1 MEERTM
7 IRLNQSQV
15 TFDAAT
21 HTYQLGGV
29 QLQGITGTLIKRAFP
44 DKYKDIDPEVL
55 AEAAR
60 KGHELHEAIQN
71 FDRFGMTTDDER
83 LWLYDE
89 MKKNNGL
96 ATVENEYLVSD
107 NEHYASSI
115 DVVMENKQGEV
126 VLADIKTTYTLDRA
140 STALQL
146 SIYKRWFEQ
155 MNDGLKVA
163 HICAIWM
170 PNKDHSICD
179 VVELSPV
186 SYDVIDALIE
196 ADLNDEPFEFV
207 SVPNGYDA
215 LEAEYRHFAQMKA
228 EAEAGI
234 EQVKTNLME
243 LMKTENLSQ
252 IKSGYYTVSYIPEKV
267 GKRFDS
273 TLFKSENK
281 ELYNK
286 YMKDSVTAAQLRF
299 TETKNK

>member
-1 MEERTM
+1 MK
-7 IRLNQSQV
+7 LNQSRVQ
-15 TFDAAT
+15 FDAAT
-21 HTYQLGGV
+21 HTYHLDGV
-29 QLQGITGTLIKRAFP
+29 VLQGITGTLIKRAFP

-71 FDRFGMTTDDER
+71 FDRFGIASDDER
-83 LWLYDE
+83 V
-89 MKKNNGL
+89 KNYAELKQGSGL

-115 DVVMENKQGEV
+115 DVVLENMTGDV
-126 VLADIKTTYTLDRA
+126 VLVDIKTTYTLDKA

-155 MNDGLKVA
+155 QNEGVKVSS
-163 HICAIWM
+163 ICALWL
-170 PNKDHSICD
+170 PNRDHTICEL
-179 VVELSPV
+179 VELSPV
-186 SYDVIDALIE
+186 SAEVIDALIE
-196 ADLNDEPFEFV
+196 ADLNDEPFTYT
-207 SVPNGYDA
+207 SVPQGYDE
-215 LEAEYRHFAQMKA
+215 LEYEYRRYAKMKA
-228 EAEAGI
+228 EAEQGI
-234 EQVKTNLME
+234 EQVKTRLME
-243 LMKTENLSQ
+243 MMKTENLSQ
-252 IKSGYYTVSYIPEKV
+252 IKSGYYTVSYISEKV

>member
-1 MEERTM
+1 MK
-7 IRLNQSQV
+7 LNQSRVQ
-15 TFDAAT
+15 FDAAT
-21 HTYQLGGV
+21 HTYHLDGV
-29 QLQGITGTLIKRAFP
+29 VLQGITGTLIRRAFP
-44 DKYKDIDPEVL
+44 DKYKDVDPEVL

-71 FDRFGMTTDDER
+71 FDRFGITSGDER
-83 LWLYDE
+83 V
-89 MKKNNGL
+89 NNYVELKQGSGL
-96 ATVENEYLVSD
+96 ITVENEYLVSD

-155 MNDGLKVA
+155 QNDGLKVA
-163 HICAIWM
+163 HICAIWL
-170 PNKDHSICD
+170 PNKDHSICE

-186 SYDVIDALIE
+186 SNDVIDALIE

-215 LEAEYRHFAQMKA
+215 LEAEYRRYALIRA

-234 EQVKTNLME
+234 EHIKTQLME
-243 LMKTENLSQ
+243 MMKTENLTQ

-281 ELYNK
+281 ELYAK

>member
-1 MEERTM
+1 MK
-7 IRLNQSQV
+7 LKQSEV
-15 TFDAAT
+15 IFDATT

-71 FDRFGMTTDDER
+71 FDRFGIASDDER
-83 LWLYDE
+83 V
-89 MKKNNGL
+89 KNYAYLKQGSGL
-96 ATVENEYLVSD
+96 VTVENEYLVSD

-115 DVVMENKQGEV
+115 DVVLENVTGDV
-126 VLADIKTTYTLDRA
+126 VLVDIKTTYTLDRA

-155 MNDGLKVA
+155 QNDGLKVA
-163 HICAIWM
+163 HICALWL
-170 PNKDHSICD
+170 PNRDHTICEL
-179 VVELSPV
+179 VELSPV
-186 SYDVIDALIE
+186 SAEVIDALIE
-196 ADLNDEPFEFV
+196 ADLNDEPFTYT
-207 SVPNGYDA
+207 SVPQGYDE
-215 LEAEYRHFAQMKA
+215 LEYEYRRYAKMKA

-234 EQVKTNLME
+234 EQVKTRLME
-243 LMKTENLSQ
+243 LMKQENLQ
-252 IKSGYYTVSYIPEKV
+252 TIKSGYYTVSYIPEKV

-286 YMKDSVTAAQLRF
+286 YMKDSVTAAQVRF

>member
-7 IRLNQSQV
+7 KLKQSQV
-15 TFDAAT
+15 TFDATT

-44 DKYKDIDPEVL
+44 DKYKDVDPEVL

-71 FDRFGMTTDDER
+71 YDRFGIVSDDER
-83 LWLYDE
+83 VQNYVEL
-89 MKKNNGL
+89 KQGRGL
-96 ATVENEYLVSD
+96 ITVENEYLVSD

-115 DVVMENKQGEV
+115 DIVMRNVLDEV
-126 VLADIKTTYTLDRA
+126 TLVDTKTTYTLDRA

-155 MNDGLKVA
+155 QNEGVKVA
-163 HICAIWM
+163 HICALWL
-170 PNKDHSICD
+170 PNRDHSICEL
-179 VVELSPV
+179 VELSPV
-186 SYDVIDALIE
+186 SAEVIDALIE
-196 ADLNDEPFEFV
+196 ADLNDEPFEYV
-207 SVPNGYDA
+207 TVPQWYEE
-215 LEAEYRHFAQMKA
+215 LEVKYRRFAKMKADAEYC
-228 EAEAGI
+228 I
-234 EQVKTNLME
+234 EHIKTQLME
-243 LMKTENLSQ
+243 MMKTENLSQ

-281 ELYNK
+281 ELYAK

>member
-1 MEERTM
+1 M

-21 HTYQLGGV
+21 HTYHLDGV
-29 QLQGITGTLIKRAFP
+29 VLQGITGTLIKRAFP

-71 FDRFGMTTDDER
+71 YDRFGIASDDER
-83 LWLYDE
+83 V
-89 MKKNNGL
+89 KNYVELKHGSGL
-96 ATVENEYLVSD
+96 ITVENEYLVSD

-115 DVVMENKQGEV
+115 DIVMRNVLDEV
-126 VLADIKTTYTLDRA
+126 ILVDTKTTYTLDRA

-155 MNDGLKVA
+155 MNEGLKVA
-163 HICAIWM
+163 HICALWL
-170 PNKDHSICD
+170 PNRDHTICEL
-179 VVELSPV
+179 VELSPV
-186 SYDVIDALIE
+186 SNDVIDALIE
-196 ADLNDEPFEFV
+196 ADLNDEPFEYV
-207 SVPNGYDA
+207 TVPQWYEEFEAMYRRYAKMKAD
-215 LEAEYRHFAQMKA
+215 AEY
-228 EAEAGI
+228 GI
-234 EQVKTNLME
+234 EHIKTQLME
-243 LMKTENLSQ
+243 MMKTENLTQ

-286 YMKDSVTAAQLRF
+286 YMKDSVTAAQVRF

>member
-1 MEERTM
+1 MK
-7 IRLNQSQV
+7 LKQSQV

-21 HTYQLGGV
+21 HTYHLDGV
-29 QLQGITGTLIKRAFP
+29 VLQGITGTLIKRAFP

-71 FDRFGMTTDDER
+71 FDRFGIVSDDER
-83 LWLYDE
+83 V
-89 MKKNNGL
+89 KNYAELKQGSGL
-96 ATVENEYLVSD
+96 VTVENEYLVSD

-115 DVVMENKQGEV
+115 DVVLENVTGDV
-126 VLADIKTTYTLDRA
+126 VLVDIKTTYTLDRA

-155 MNDGLKVA
+155 QNEGVKVSS
-163 HICAIWM
+163 ICALWL
-170 PNKDHSICD
+170 PNRDHTICEL
-179 VVELSPV
+179 VELSPV
-186 SYDVIDALIE
+186 SAEVIDALIE
-196 ADLNDEPFEFV
+196 ADLNDEPFTYT
-207 SVPNGYDA
+207 SVPQGYDE
-215 LEAEYRHFAQMKA
+215 LEYEYRRYAKMKA
-228 EAEAGI
+228 EAEQGI
-234 EQVKTNLME
+234 EQVKTRIME
-243 LMKTENLSQ
+243 LMKQENLQ
-252 IKSGYYTVSYIPEKV
+252 TIKSGYYTVSYIPEKV

-281 ELYNK
+281 ELYAK

>member
-1 MEERTM
+1 MK
-7 IRLNQSQV
+7 LNQSRVQ
-15 TFDAAT
+15 FDAAT
-21 HTYQLGGV
+21 HTYHLDGV
-29 QLQGITGTLIKRAFP
+29 VLQGITGTLIKRAFP
-44 DKYKDIDPEVL
+44 DKYKDVDPEVL

-71 FDRFGMTTDDER
+71 YDRFGIVSDDER
-83 LWLYDE
+83 V
-89 MKKNNGL
+89 KNYVELKQGRGL
-96 ATVENEYLVSD
+96 ITVENEYLVSD

-115 DVVMENKQGEV
+115 DIVMRNVLDEV
-126 VLADIKTTYTLDRA
+126 TLVDTKTTYTLDRA

-155 MNDGLKVA
+155 QNEGLKVA
-163 HICAIWM
+163 HICALWL
-170 PNKDHSICD
+170 PNRDHSICEL
-179 VVELSPV
+179 VELSPV
-186 SYDVIDALIE
+186 SAEVIDALIE

-207 SVPNGYDA
+207 SVPKGYDA
-215 LEAEYRHFAQMKA
+215 LEAEYRRYAQMKA

-234 EQVKTNLME
+234 EQVKTQLME

-286 YMKDSVTAAQLRF
+286 YMKDSVTAASIRF
-299 TETKNK
+299 LEAKK